1 MYHFYFHSWI
11 VDNSVNFNRYFHVLS
26 IDHKI
31 IQQIG
36 KKGVLSKVYNKINGD
51 CFSRKASFVHQLSTT
66 DIHSIFPEEMI
77 TIKTNCPL
85 FAWVLG
91 NKHNYEKFVQ
101 LGFLPN
107 KPFNSSDISVH
118 GFRLLS
124 HILKNYFIFS
134 KDVTGV
140 VTKNRNAW
148 KNRPSVGMHIRKG
161 KSKEFR
167 DKEFLYYSDVNGF
180 VNCNLFKNLSNPVVY
195 VASDSTEMKQ
205 KIMKSKRSFSV
216 VTSHVH
222 ASHSSP
228 TLLNQKSKVIGDVL
242 IDVLTV
248 ASCDYVIGTW
258 GSTLSILAA
267 AFQGNIPY
275 LVGKNQSC
283 FLSNV
288 IVYFSVFSKW
298 YRIGLKRIE

>member
-1 MYHFYFHSWI
+1 MDFDYYLI
-11 VDNSVNFNRYFHVLS
+11 Y
-26 IDHKI
+26 
-31 IQQIG
+31 
-36 KKGVLSKVYNKINGD
+36 
-51 CFSRKASFVHQLSTT
+51 STT
-66 DIHSIFPEEMI
+66 
-77 TIKTNCPL
+77 
-85 FAWVLG
+85 
-91 NKHNYEKFVQ
+91 
-101 LGFLPN
+101 
-107 KPFNSSDISVH
+107 
-118 GFRLLS
+118 
-124 HILKNYFIFS
+124 IFS
-134 KDVTGV
+134 KDVTSV
-140 VTKNRNAW
+140 VNKNRNAW

-195 VASDSTEMKQ
+195 VASDSTVMKQ
-205 KIMKSKRSFSV
+205 NIMKSKRSFSV
-216 VTSHVH
+216 VTSQVH

-228 TLLNQKSKVIGDVL
+228 ILLNQKSKVIGDVL

-288 IVYFSVFSKW
+288 IVYFSVFSK
-298 YRIGLKRIE
+298 

>member
-1 MYHFYFHSWI
+1 MDFDYYLI
-11 VDNSVNFNRYFHVLS
+11 Y
-26 IDHKI
+26 
-31 IQQIG
+31 
-36 KKGVLSKVYNKINGD
+36 
-51 CFSRKASFVHQLSTT
+51 STT
-66 DIHSIFPEEMI
+66 
-77 TIKTNCPL
+77 
-85 FAWVLG
+85 
-91 NKHNYEKFVQ
+91 
-101 LGFLPN
+101 
-107 KPFNSSDISVH
+107 
-118 GFRLLS
+118 
-124 HILKNYFIFS
+124 IFS
-134 KDVTGV
+134 KDVTSV
-140 VTKNRNAW
+140 VNKNRNAW

-167 DKEFLYYSDVNGF
+167 DRGEFLYYSDVNGF

-205 KIMKSKRSFSV
+205 NIMKSKRSFSV
-216 VTSHVH
+216 VTSQVH

-228 TLLNQKSKVIGDVL
+228 ILLNQKSKVIGDVL

-258 GSTLSILAA
+258 GSTLSIMAA

-288 IVYFSVFSKW
+288 IVYFSVFSK
-298 YRIGLKRIE
+298 